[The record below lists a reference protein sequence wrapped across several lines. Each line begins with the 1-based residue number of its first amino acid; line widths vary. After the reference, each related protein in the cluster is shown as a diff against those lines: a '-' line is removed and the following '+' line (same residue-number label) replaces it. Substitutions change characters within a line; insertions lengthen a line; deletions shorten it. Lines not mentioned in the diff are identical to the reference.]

1 MSAVYRSSRVKGK
14 MRKSR
19 GKPFPLPNTL
29 SVSELINPLQT
40 ALGVRLPVVQSP
52 DHRRALARA
61 SRFWCARALLPYLLA
76 TGRTRGGVL
85 RRKRGGRKCAYLGL
99 VSPDMLAEIY
109 ATINERVIWELRS
122 RCSPGR
128 WVWPYMGLTVPVWA
142 WAGVMGRVEGG
153 GICEGMGRYAVRTCV
168 TSQVSGCLFLS

>member
-1 MSAVYRSSRVKGK
+1 

-19 GKPFPLPNTL
+19 GKPLPPPTTMIACQL
-29 SVSELINPLQT
+29 TSPLQT

-61 SRFWCARALLPYLLA
+61 SRFWRARALLPALLA

-85 RRKRGGRKCAYLGL
+85 TRKRGGKKSAYLGL

-109 ATINERVIWELRS
+109 ATINEMVIWELRW
-122 RCSPGR
+122 RCPAGR
-128 WVWPYMGLTVPVWA
+128 WVWSYMRRNGACV
-142 WAGVMGRVEGG
+142 GVDGRD
-153 GICEGMGRYAVRTCV
+153 GMGR
-168 TSQVSGCLFLS
+168 G